1 MTVKE
6 IKLGH
11 TATFGNDE
19 DANAA
24 MDELRQLNPTYH
36 WCPDW
41 DYMAICDKDKEY
53 DCCTCEKQINL

>member
-19 DANAA
+19 DANTA
-24 MDELRQLNPTYH
+24 MNELRQLNPIYH